1 MWIESYE
8 FINFEF
14 TIEELMNVA
23 KLMNNDYYEDMSTQ
37 ELENIF
43 AMLSASISTLITVT
57 TILDKIF
64 GTK

>member
-1 MWIESYE
+1 
-8 FINFEF
+8 
-14 TIEELMNVA
+14 
-23 KLMNNDYYEDMSTQ
+23 MNNDYYEDMSTQ
-37 ELENIF
+37 ELENIL